1 MDRIYKYN
9 SDASYKPNGGTYLQL
24 ITAKDLYVQNITVA
38 EHDGGHSDNFQ
49 VKFPNVFTNYLLG
62 AVRVEDQKFKDWDH
76 YKFTIWQS
84 QLNFAVFCASSACG
98 VSVEHLNAKEPM
110 IRSIYRFHVYYHIR
124 RILKILEIPLPYEN
138 SFNQYNNPYNH
149 EKFIGICSEYGVSND
164 LTKWRNQKYFSTW
177 QSRAWETGKPGM
189 SYINEKS
196 FSRWII
202 EKSDG
207 LTTLGLQ
214 KLSETVRD
222 YAYLILTSQTSTR
235 GQIIGHEARNLDA
248 QRTFLN
254 TFENIVNRRVNI
266 PEDIRRFQK
275 TLQYARSKVDYAI
288 GEFIYMLPSDMNLRI
303 GNVKNYNNKILISS
317 PSFKIGTNLKINLD
331 DKPDIKSNKEHKQD
345 VKPDIKLN
353 DVKPVI
359 KPNKEHKQDVKP
371 DIKPNKEHKQDV
383 KPNRPDI
390 KQNIE
395 ISRSKPDTNEITY
408 EDEKVA
414 LVLGTTA
421 VFTVWWMFK

>member
-1 MDRIYKYN
+1 MDRIYRYN
-9 SDASYKPNGGTYLQL
+9 SDASYKPNGGTYLQQ
-24 ITAKDLYVQNITVA
+24 IGPKDLYIQNITVS
-38 EHDGGHSDNFQ
+38 EHDKHSESFQ
-49 VKFPNVFTNYLLG
+49 IKFPNLFTNYLLG

-76 YKFTIWQS
+76 YKLTIWQS

-98 VSVEHLNAKEPM
+98 VSVEHLKAKEPM

-138 SFNQYNNPYNH
+138 SFNQFNNPYNH
-149 EKFIGICSEYGVSND
+149 EKYIHICSEYGVSND

-177 QSRAWETGKPGM
+177 QSRAWETGKAGM
-189 SYINEKS
+189 SYLNENS
-196 FSRWII
+196 WSRWII

-214 KLSETVRD
+214 KISETVRD

-248 QRTFLN
+248 QRVFLN
-254 TFENIVNRRVNI
+254 TFEDVVARRVSI
-266 PEDIRRFQK
+266 PEDIQRFQK
-275 TLQYARSKVDYAI
+275 TLQYARSKVDYVVA
-288 GEFIYMLPSDMNLRI
+288 EYVYMLPSDMNLKI
-303 GNVKNYNNKILISS
+303 GGNIRGYNNKILVSS
-317 PSFKIGTNLKINLD
+317 PSFNIGTNLKVNLD
-331 DKPDIKSNKEHKQD
+331 DDDTKVAKTDKLDVKHKPD
-345 VKPDIKLN
+345 
-353 DVKPVI
+353 I

-371 DIKPNKEHKQDV
+371 VIKPNKEHKQDV

-395 ISRSKPDTNEITY
+395 ISRSKPDTNKITY
-408 EDEKVA
+408 EEEKVA
-414 LVLGTTA
+414 LILGTTA
-421 VFTVWWMFK
+421 VFTVLWMFK